1 MIIKSFELKK
11 INIYL
16 NNFLLFYGKND
27 GLKNEEI
34 IKFKSKF
41 NTIEKYDEKQI
52 LENTHNFFQQ
62 VMTGSLFEKEKLI
75 IINQATDKINKIVD
89 ELMKQKVDDILFI
102 FNADNLDTRSKLRKN
117 FEKEKK
123 LVCVPFYPDTNE
135 TLFKLVHNFF
145 KEKQIVMSNEN
156 INFII
161 NKCSGNRGYLY
172 NELKKIELY
181 TLNKKKIT
189 TEDLLKLINLTE
201 NYNIAELIDNCL
213 AKNQKKTISILNEN
227 NFGNE
232 ECIIIARTFLNKL
245 KRNLKLSND
254 YQKNK
259 NIDLI
264 INNAKPPIFWK
275 DKEITKQQILKW
287 DPADIENL
295 IYDLSNIEMQIKKN
309 SQNPINIISNFI
321 LEKTDL

>member
-1 MIIKSFELKK
+1 M
-11 INIYL
+11 
-16 NNFLLFYGKND
+16 
-27 GLKNEEI
+27 
-34 IKFKSKF
+34 
-41 NTIEKYDEKQI
+41 
-52 LENTHNFFQQ
+52 
-62 VMTGSLFEKEKLI
+62 
-75 IINQATDKINKIVD
+75 
-89 ELMKQKVDDILFI
+89 
-102 FNADNLDTRSKLRKN
+102 
-117 FEKEKK
+117 
-123 LVCVPFYPDTNE
+123 PFYPDTNE

-287 DPADIENL
+287 EPADIENL